1 MALPYTLDQLQAR
14 LTPVFS
20 RNRVRRATLFGSYS
34 QGKAT
39 AQSDVDL
46 LVDSGLHGLQFFGL
60 LEDVCSSLECK
71 VDLIDVK
78 DVIPNSKIDQEIQ
91 RTGVLIYEQRQIAPH
106 T

>member
-20 RNRVRRATLFGSYS
+20 RNSVRRATLFGSYS

-78 DVIPNSKIDQEIQ
+78 DVIRTQ
-91 RTGVLIYEQRQIAPH
+91 RSIRKFSAQGC
-106 T
+106 

>member
-20 RNRVRRATLFGSYS
+20 RNSVRRATLFGSYS

-46 LVDSGLHGLQFFGL
+46 LVDSPLRVFKFEAGIIIL
-60 LEDVCSSLECK
+60 S
-71 VDLIDVK
+71 
-78 DVIPNSKIDQEIQ
+78 
-91 RTGVLIYEQRQIAPH
+91 
-106 T
+106 

>member
-1 MALPYTLDQLQAR
+1 MALPYTLGQLQAR

-20 RNRVRRATLFGSYS
+20 RNSVRRATLFGSYS

-91 RTGVLIYEQRQIAPH
+91 RTGVLIYEQ
-106 T
+106 

>member
-20 RNRVRRATLFGSYS
+20 RNSVRRATLFGSYS

-46 LVDSGLHGLQFFGL
+46 LVDSGLQFFGL

-91 RTGVLIYEQRQIAPH
+91 RTGVLIYEQ
-106 T
+106 

>member
-14 LTPVFS
+14 LIPVFS

-71 VDLIDVK
+71 VDLTDVK

-91 RTGVLIYEQRQIAPH
+91 RTGVLIYEQ
-106 T
+106 